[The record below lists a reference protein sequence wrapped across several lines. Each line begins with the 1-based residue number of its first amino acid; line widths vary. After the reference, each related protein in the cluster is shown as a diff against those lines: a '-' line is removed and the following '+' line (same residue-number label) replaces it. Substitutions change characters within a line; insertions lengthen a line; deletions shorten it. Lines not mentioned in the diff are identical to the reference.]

1 MPAPTVTE
9 GEFVELWK
17 SHGSPSKVASV
28 IGTSTRAVQERRRA
42 IEVRRNIS
50 LPVTTGP
57 RVEVTQKVY
66 GHLQPYEYKRR
77 HNLGILDGQ
86 VIVFSDAH
94 YWPGF
99 RTVAHKALVKFIRD
113 MKPRAVIC
121 NGDAFDGAQISRYP
135 RIGWDST
142 PTVIDELKAVK
153 ERLGEVEEAAGRAKL
168 VWPLGNHDARFE
180 NRLAQNAPQFEGV
193 TGFHLKDHFT
203 EWEPCWA
210 CWINDDTVVKHR
222 MKGGIHATR
231 NNTLN
236 AGVNIVT
243 GHLHQL
249 KVTPLSDYNGNRYGV
264 DTGTVADVCGPQFI
278 NYTEAGPLDW
288 RSGFAVLTFH
298 KGRLLMPQLV
308 QKWDDKHVE
317 YAGSLFDV
325 SDE

>member
-1 MPAPTVTE
+1 MAAAKCTDA
-9 GEFVELWK
+9 EFIEAWRQ
-17 SHGSPSKVASV
+17 HGSPLKVSQV
-28 IGTSTRAVQERRRA
+28 IGVHVRKVQERRRV
-42 IEVRRNIS
+42 IEARHNIS
-50 LPVTTGP
+50 LPVTAGP
-57 RVEVTQKVY
+57 MVEVTQRRY
-66 GHLQPYEYKRR
+66 GHLQPYEYKRK
-77 HNLGILDGQ
+77 HNLGLLDGQ

-94 YWPGF
+94 YWPGI
-99 RTVAHKALVKFIRD
+99 RTVAHKALVKLIREL
-113 MKPRAVIC
+113 KPRAVIC

-135 RIGWDST
+135 RIGWDNA
-142 PTVIDELKAVK
+142 PTVIDELRAVK
-153 ERLGEVEEAAGRAKL
+153 DRLGEVQEAAGRAKL
-168 VWPLGNHDARFE
+168 IWPLGNHDARFE

-193 TGFHLKDHFT
+193 TGFHLKDHFP

-249 KVTPLSDYNGNRYGV
+249 KVTPLADYNGNRYGV
-264 DTGTVADVCGPQFI
+264 DSGTLAEPTGPQFE
-278 NYTEAGPLDW
+278 NYTELNPLDW
-288 RSGFAVLTFH
+288 RSGFVVLTIH

-317 YAGSLFDV
+317 FGGKLIDV
-325 SDE
+325 SAE